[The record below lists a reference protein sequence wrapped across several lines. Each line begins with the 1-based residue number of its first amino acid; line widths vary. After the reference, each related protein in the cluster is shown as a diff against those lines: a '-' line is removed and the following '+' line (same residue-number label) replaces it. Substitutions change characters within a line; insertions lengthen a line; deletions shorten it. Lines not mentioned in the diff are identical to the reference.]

1 MGSLGQWFGRLS
13 LKEKNMKLQIDIE
26 TVNQVLG
33 YLGTRPY
40 QEVFQLIQA
49 IQEAAKPPVVE
60 NDNE

>member
-1 MGSLGQWFGRLS
+1 MH
-13 LKEKNMKLQIDIE
+13 LQLPIE

-49 IQEAAKPPVVE
+49 IQEAAKPPEVE
-60 NDNE
+60 QKDE

>member
-1 MGSLGQWFGRLS
+1 MMTLP
-13 LKEKNMKLQIDIE
+13 IPIE

-40 QEVFQLIQA
+40 QEVYSLIQA

-60 NDNE
+60 KELE